1 MSRLAIFSHKLFR
14 RTPEGLKTT
23 GGLSIQI
30 NALAHHFDQ
39 INLCVP
45 IKTDSSF
52 SGLSTAANVF
62 FHPLPHYGDQI
73 GFIRA
78 LPEIRRA
85 ILDALE
91 HSDLALALLP
101 SYVGV
106 LASFISQRRNF
117 PLFQWVV
124 GNWSRNVIL
133 RRQSPSGVW
142 LASNIVAPIL
152 DGTIKWLTR
161 DVLTFYNGRVLHD
174 QGKPFHFT
182 RTSSSVREQD
192 ICVRPASDFRANSPL
207 RLLFVGRLSP
217 EKGLSHLLEAVAQLF
232 SVNESVHLCVV
243 GSGSLEEQLRI
254 QAAELNISDGVDFLG
269 YVAERESLLKLYREA
284 DIFIL
289 PSLEDQ
295 QPKVL
300 LEAMS
305 QGLPIVATGVGGIPS
320 IIEDSK
326 NGLLIPAGDPE
337 AIVEATRKLK
347 SDPGLRQRLRHAGIA
362 YARNHTVE
370 KETDRMLKILAGFFP
385 HLSIMA

>member
-30 NALAHHFDQ
+30 NALARHFDQ

-45 IKTDSSF
+45 VTTDANF
-52 SGLSTAANVF
+52 SGLGADANVI

-78 LPEIRRA
+78 LPKIRRQ

-91 HSDLALALLP
+91 HSDLALAILP
-101 SYVGV
+101 SYVGI
-106 LASFISQRRNF
+106 LASFISQRKNF

-142 LASNIVAPIL
+142 LASNILAPIL

-161 DVLTFYNGRVLHD
+161 DVVTFYNGKVLYD
-174 QGKPFHFT
+174 QGKPFHLT
-182 RTSSSVREQD
+182 RTSSSIREQD
-192 ICVRPASDFRANSPL
+192 ICVREDPEPSTKAPL
-207 RLLFVGRLSP
+207 GLLFVGRISP
-217 EKGLSHLLEAVAQLF
+217 EKGLSHLLKAVAQLV

-243 GSGSLEEQLRI
+243 GAGSLEEQLHI
-254 QAAELNISDGVDFLG
+254 QAAELNIAACANFLG
-269 YVAERESLLKLYREA
+269 YVSERGDLLELYREA
-284 DIFIL
+284 DVFIL

-305 QGLPIVATGVGGIPS
+305 QGLPIIATRVGGIPS
-320 IIEDSK
+320 MIEDSK
-326 NGLLIPAGDPE
+326 NGLLVSPADAE
-337 AIVEATRKLK
+337 AIVEAIKKLK
-347 SDPGLRQRLRHAGIA
+347 SDPSLRRRLRHAGIA

-370 KETDRMLKILAGFFP
+370 KETDRMLKIIADYFP
-385 HLSIMA
+385 HLKITT

>member
-14 RTPEGLKTT
+14 RTPEGLKTS
-23 GGLSIQI
+23 GSFSIQV
-30 NALAHHFDQ
+30 NTLARHFDR

-45 IKTDSSF
+45 VTNDPNF
-52 SGLSTAANVF
+52 SGLSINPNVD
-62 FHPLPHYGDQI
+62 FHALPHYGDQV
-73 GFIRA
+73 GFLGA
-78 LPEIRRA
+78 LPEIRRK
-85 ILDALE
+85 IVKVLE
-91 HSDLALALLP
+91 HSDLALAILP

-106 LASFISQRRNF
+106 LASFISQRQNF

-133 RRQSPSGVW
+133 RRQSPTGTWV
-142 LASNIVAPIL
+142 ASNMLAPLL
-152 DGTIKWLTR
+152 DGAIKWLTR
-161 DVLTFYNGRVLHD
+161 DVLTFYNGKILID

-182 RTSSSVREQD
+182 RTSSSIREED
-192 ICVRPASDFRANSPL
+192 ICLREASDLPANSPL

-217 EKGLSHLLEAVAQLF
+217 EKGISHLLKAVAQLN
-232 SVNESVHLCVV
+232 SANEAVRLYLV
-243 GSGSLEEQLRI
+243 GSGSLEAQLRI
-254 QAAELNISDGVDFLG
+254 QAAELNISDCVDFLG

-305 QGLPIVATGVGGIPS
+305 QRLPIIATRVGGIPS
-320 IIEDSK
+320 IIEHSN
-326 NGLLIPAGDPE
+326 NGLLIPPGDPE
-337 AIVEATRKLK
+337 AIVEAVRKLK
-347 SDPGLRQRLRHAGIA
+347 SDPSLRRRLRHAGIA
-362 YARNHTVE
+362 YASNHTVE
-370 KETDRMLKILAGFFP
+370 KETDRMLKILAGYFP